1 MDNAGQL
8 DVNYYVDYAWNS
20 TYVQGLVHTLNI
32 LGNSGVINLQDTV
45 NPTVVNLLCRRHHRR
60 EVNVGNSG
68 SLADVH
74 GVINLSGS
82 NGHLGLTLDDRADGV

>member
-1 MDNAGQL
+1 M
-8 DVNYYVDYAWNS
+8 
-20 TYVQGLVHTLNI
+20 QGLVHTLNI

-45 NPTVVNLLCRRHHRR
+45 NPAVVNPDGVGIIDAQ
-60 EVNVGNSG
+60 VNVGSSG